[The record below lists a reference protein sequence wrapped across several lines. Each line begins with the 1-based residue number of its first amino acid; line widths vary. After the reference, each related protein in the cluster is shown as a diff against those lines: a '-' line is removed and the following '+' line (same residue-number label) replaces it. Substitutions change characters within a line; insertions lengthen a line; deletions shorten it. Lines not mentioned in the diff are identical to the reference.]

1 MESDGRK
8 KSSAAL
14 LFHKNKLMAER
25 HFLLVKL
32 AECANKIKRIDEQL
46 KSI

>member
-1 MESDGRK
+1 MESDSRK
-8 KSSAAL
+8 KSPSPL
-14 LFHKNKLMAER
+14 LFHKNQLMAER

>member
-1 MESDGRK
+1 MESNGRK
-8 KSSAAL
+8 KSSAAP
-14 LFHKNKLMAER
+14 LFRKNQLMAER

>member
-1 MESDGRK
+1 MESNGRK
-8 KSSAAL
+8 KNSAAL

-25 HFLLVKL
+25 HFLLAKL
-32 AECANKIKRIDEQL
+32 AECANRIKKIDEQL